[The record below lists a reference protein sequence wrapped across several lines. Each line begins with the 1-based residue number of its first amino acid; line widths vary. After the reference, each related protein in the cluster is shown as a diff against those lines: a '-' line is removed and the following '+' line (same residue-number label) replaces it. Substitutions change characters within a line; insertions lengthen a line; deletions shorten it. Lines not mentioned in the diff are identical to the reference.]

1 MFTVLRDVYYHVH
14 RKRFPAAQDSDGSYS
29 CRIAVL
35 GDHQSDLGL
44 ADFREALAKLPP
56 EQREAVACFV
66 FGDSVSVLN
75 DPFELVSLPA
85 I

>member
-1 MFTVLRDVYYHVH
+1 
-14 RKRFPAAQDSDGSYS
+14 
-29 CRIAVL
+29 
-35 GDHQSDLGL
+35 
-44 ADFREALAKLPP
+44 LAKLPP
-56 EQREAVACFV
+56 EQREALSRFV